1 MTNRKTYKPMLNLKI
16 MRIRKRM
23 TQTELANKVG
33 VSQNSLSLYETGLRF
48 PRRMILEKLAEIL
61 ECDIRD
67 IV

>member
-1 MTNRKTYKPMLNLKI
+1 MKNQIKYNPMLNLKI
-16 MRIRKRM
+16 MRIRKGM

-33 VSQNSLSLYETGLRF
+33 ISQNSLSLYETGLRF

>member
-1 MTNRKTYKPMLNLKI
+1 MTNRKTYKPKKKKKI

>member
-48 PRRMILEKLAEIL
+48 PRRMIFEKLAEIL

>member
-23 TQTELANKVG
+23 TQTELASKVG

>member
-33 VSQNSLSLYETGLRF
+33 VSQNSLSLYDTGLRF

>member
-1 MTNRKTYKPMLNLKI
+1 MLNLKI
-16 MRIRKRM
+16 MRIRKGM

>member
-1 MTNRKTYKPMLNLKI
+1 

>member
-1 MTNRKTYKPMLNLKI
+1 MTNRKTYKPMLNLKF